1 MAFLWWRHFWMVPNL
16 YMWIWVSVFI
26 CVGEWVNTYLWTYI
40 SVFSFD
46 LSILMFFFSFLLF
59 SFSPFFFRLDLRKHN
74 ENNAFLPVLCYPS
87 HCWCYS
93 FLSAVIFQ
101 LQVLYLDFW
110 PVRFFCFCFCF
121 CFVFLLRLIFRPNK
135 FLALYGFFWL
145 VFVVKQNLLN

>member
-16 YMWIWVSVFI
+16 YMWIRVSVFM
-26 CVGEWVNTYLWTYI
+26 CVGEWVHTYIWTYI

-46 LSILMFFFSFLLF
+46 LSILMFFFSFTLF
-59 SFSPFFFRLDLRKHN
+59 SYFRFYLREHN
-74 ENNAFLPVLCYPS
+74 ENKAFLPVLCYPS
-87 HCWCYS
+87 HCWCYLY
-93 FLSAVIFQ
+93 LSAVIFQ

-135 FLALYGFFWL
+135 FVIFQALYGFLRL
-145 VFVVKQNLLN
+145 VFMVKQNLLN